1 MTIFLRQQSN
11 NPPQMVHTVRIFV
24 EMQQDSGENHEIIGY
39 ICNSFT
45 PPIPKPALN
54 EQNHDKKLLLTVS
67 LLLAAASALA
77 QPRIIAHRGYWT
89 IPGSAQNSLASFS
102 KADSCGVSD
111 RKSTSG

>member
-54 EQNHDKKLLLTVS
+54 EQNHDKK
-67 LLLAAASALA
+67 
-77 QPRIIAHRGYWT
+77 
-89 IPGSAQNSLASFS
+89 NS
-102 KADSCGVSD
+102 C
-111 RKSTSG
+111 